1 VLAEVVVAVRAAPD
15 SDPFRAG
22 VAEAVDAGGV
32 PVDPGL
38 AAAVLADVREA
49 HTQVGWLPNLPG
61 RPPAAPCPRCRGRA
75 SVELQR
81 EGGHTEYTVSKV
93 GGQTVVSFVACD
105 DRPDGYGVVV
115 LTYSGGHG
123 LGVFTTDRNGSGN
136 GCEERK
142 RKSVTLRE
150 SISSVSLKVC
160 LHDQNRN
167 KDKSGLRKACR
178 QTKTIS

>member
-1 VLAEVVVAVRAAPD
+1 MTRGRKIMICAVVGAGMLISVGSVPAAETKRLYT
-15 SDPFRAG
+15 
-22 VAEAVDAGGV
+22 AGG
-32 PVDPGL
+32 
-38 AAAVLADVREA
+38 
-49 HTQVGWLPNLPG
+49 
-61 RPPAAPCPRCRGRA
+61 
-75 SVELQR
+75 
-81 EGGHTEYTVSKV
+81 GGHTEYTVSKV